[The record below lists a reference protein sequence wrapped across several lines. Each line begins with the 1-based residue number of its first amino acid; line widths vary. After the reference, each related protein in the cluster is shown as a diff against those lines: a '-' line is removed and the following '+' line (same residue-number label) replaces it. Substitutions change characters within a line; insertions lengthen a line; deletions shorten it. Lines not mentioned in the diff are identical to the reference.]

1 MEFQPFNS
9 EWEKDMNKL
18 SKQKMEMIFK
28 FSGQGLNKQQ
38 LIKIIRANLIV
49 KQFNENYPIGST
61 VNYMPISENSSCIQ
75 KLTVKS
81 QAYILNGLPVV
92 FFNEKPACCSAEP
105 SHIFL
110 Q

>member
-9 EWEKDMNKL
+9 EWEKDMNKIPK
-18 SKQKMEMIFK
+18 KQLEIMFD
-28 FSGQGLNKQQ
+28 FSGEGLNKQQ
-38 LIKIIRANLIV
+38 LIKWIRANLIV
-49 KQFNENYPIGST
+49 KQFNENYPIGSN
-61 VNYMPISENSSCIQ
+61 VYYMPISDYSSCVQ

-105 SHIFL
+105 SHIFF
-110 Q
+110 